1 MNNNQILA
9 LQILLDFDNWY
20 ENRIKSDKNIFDKE
34 E

>member
-20 ENRIKSDKNIFDKE
+20 ENRIKPDKNIFDKE
-34 E
+34 G